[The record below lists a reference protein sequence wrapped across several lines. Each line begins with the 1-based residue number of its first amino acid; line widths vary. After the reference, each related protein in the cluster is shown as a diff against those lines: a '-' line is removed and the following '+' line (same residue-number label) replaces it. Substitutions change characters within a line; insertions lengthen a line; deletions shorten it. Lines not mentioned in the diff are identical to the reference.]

1 MSGALLPGLEMKILY
16 GVQATGNGHLSRAR
30 AMASAFAARGADVRY
45 LFSGREPSQLFAMQ
59 DFADYRVHSGLSFVN
74 EAGRV
79 RYRKTLL
86 SNHYLRFLRDVRA
99 LDVAQYDIILTDFEP
114 ITAWAGR
121 LRGKT
126 VISLGHQPAFD
137 YAVPVAEPNLAS
149 ELVMR
154 WFAPGQVRI
163 GLHWARYSPLI
174 LPPLIH
180 LSVQEGVRRA
190 GKILVY
196 LPFEDMA
203 AVQSLLTRFPAF
215 EFHIYAPGLKT
226 EERGN
231 LHLRPTSLS
240 GFQADLRDC
249 EGVICGAGFE
259 LASECLALG
268 KRLLVKPQQRQME
281 QASNALALTELRLAT
296 CMPRLSH
303 DVVESWLASNAFA
316 PRVRY
321 PDVASSLADWLLAGD
336 YASESLA
343 RLGDHLWR
351 SVTPDCAVPLRVRPV
366 ARGAASGAGWAA

>member
-1 MSGALLPGLEMKILY
+1 LVVKILY

-30 AMASAFAARGADVRY
+30 AMASALAERGADVRY
-45 LFSGREPSQLFAMQ
+45 LFSGRDPSQLFAMQ
-59 DFADYRVHSGLSFVN
+59 DFGDYQVRTGLSFVN
-74 EAGRV
+74 EAGCV
-79 RYRKTLL
+79 RYRKTLT
-86 SNHYLRFLRDVRA
+86 SNHYLGFLRDVRS
-99 LDVAQYDIILTDFEP
+99 LDVEDYDVILSDFEP
-114 ITAWAGR
+114 VSAWAGR
-121 LRGKT
+121 LRGRT
-126 VISLGHQPAFD
+126 VVSLGHQPAFD
-137 YAVPVAEPNLAS
+137 YAVPVAEQNLAS

-196 LPFEDMA
+196 LPFEDLS
-203 AVQSLLTRFPAF
+203 AVQSLLSGFPAF
-215 EFHIYAPGLKT
+215 NFYIYAPGLT
-226 EERGN
+226 SMDRDN

-240 GFQADLRDC
+240 GFQADFKDC

-281 QASNALALTELRLAT
+281 QASNALALSELRLAT
-296 CMPRLSH
+296 CMPRLSRE
-303 DVVESWLASNAFA
+303 VVEAWLASNAFA

-321 PDVASSLADWLLAGD
+321 PDVAAALAEWLLAGN
-336 YASESLA
+336 YANESLA
-343 RLGDHLWR
+343 RLGDILWR
-351 SVTPDCAVPLRVRPV
+351 GVTPDCAVPLRVRSGS
-366 ARGAASGAGWAA
+366 RSTSSGAGWAA